1 MNVTGFIRGLLS
13 KHYSNEQFII
23 HVGEVI
29 EQQLKEWD
37 EAYWVNIMKLKD
49 YIFIVKNGD
58 KDYWLEM
65 TEEELAALQD
75 QSPFSLDKRI
85 WLELEQQGLEIVF
98 GYGNYLE
105 RVLGRG

>member
-1 MNVTGFIRGLLS
+1 MNATGFIRGLLS
-13 KHYSNEQFII
+13 KNYSNEQFII

-29 EQQLKEWD
+29 EQQLKERD
-37 EAYWVNIMKLKD
+37 GAYWVNIIKLKD